1 MFGLSFLA
9 PLFLAGVLATAV
21 PLVLHLLRREEAP
34 EVALA
39 TTRFI
44 QRAPVPRAKRRRL
57 RDLVLLAL
65 RLLVL
70 VLVAMA
76 FARPFLAA
84 DLGAGRPSLTVI
96 AIDTSFSMGGTARQQ
111 EAHRLARRA
120 LDDVPSGVPVAV
132 MAFDDEARVVA
143 QASDDRAVTTAAIAE
158 ARAGFGGTNYQALMA
173 AASALF
179 GSRTGSLVVVTDIQ
193 RVGWRAGRGSLPE
206 GIELQLAALPP
217 VTRNLS
223 VRRARREG
231 ERVVAAVE
239 NHGTEDATTRVS
251 IATEGDAF
259 DTRTVSV
266 ARGRTLDVSF
276 ERGVPASG
284 TVRVAIDDPQ
294 GLPAD
299 DVRFV
304 LVEPPPPVPV
314 VVVAQGG
321 PRDSVGFFV
330 SRALTVGDPARPIR
344 VETVGGA
351 EGANGPAPI
360 LTPSHVLMLL
370 AARGVDRRTRS
381 AMVDHVTGGG
391 SAFLALGPGLDPAV
405 AAELLGSESG
415 VRVLDGRPSVGAR
428 HMSPLEARHPLF
440 RVFGDAG
447 DSLSRV
453 SFTRAFEVEPG
464 KATVLARFDDGRP
477 ALIESK
483 RGRGRLL
490 LLASDLDGAWNDFPR
505 RAAFVPFVREV
516 VRYLAAADRSTS
528 REVLIGDMPDGV
540 ERRPG
545 PFRLPGVEAIQVA
558 NVLTDESSGLAA
570 TPDEFQNE
578 VEHILRTTESP
589 DGQAAQEQEG
599 QQSLW
604 RYGLWAALAILVV
617 ESVVGRVW
625 G

>member
-1 MFGLSFLA
+1 MFGFSFLS
-9 PLFLAGVLATAV
+9 PLFLAGALAAAV

-65 RLLVL
+65 RVMVLLL
-70 VLVAMA
+70 MAMA

-84 DLGAGRPSLTVI
+84 DLGAARPSLTVI
-96 AIDTSFSMGGTARQQ
+96 AIDTSFSMGGAQRQAEAR
-111 EAHRLARRA
+111 RLALEA
-120 LDDVPSGVPVAV
+120 LDRAPSGVSVAV
-132 MAFDDEARVVA
+132 LAFDDDARVLA
-143 QASDDRAVTTAAIAE
+143 QASDDRSVARAAIEQAQ
-158 ARAGFGGTNYQALMA
+158 AGFGGTNYQALMA
-173 AASALF
+173 ATGALF
-179 GSRTGSLVVVTDIQ
+179 AARAGTLVVVSDIQ
-193 RVGWRAGRGSLPE
+193 RVGWHAGRGSLPE
-206 GIELQLAALPP
+206 GIEVQLAALSP

-223 VRRARREG
+223 VRRAMREG
-231 ERVVAAVE
+231 TRVVAAVE
-239 NHGTEDATTRVS
+239 NHGSEDATTQVT
-251 IATEGDAF
+251 IAAEAETF

-266 ARGRTLDVSF
+266 APGRAVEVSF

-284 TVRVAIDDPQ
+284 VARVGIADPQ

-304 LVEPPPPVPV
+304 LLEPPPPVPV

-321 PRDSVGFFV
+321 PRADLGFFV
-330 SRALTVGDPARPIR
+330 SRALAVADPVRPIR

-351 EGANGPAPI
+351 EGVNGPLPT
-360 LTPSHVLMLL
+360 LTPSHVFMLL
-370 AARGVDRRTRS
+370 AARGVDRRTRT
-381 AMVDHVTGGG
+381 ALVDHVTAGGG
-391 SAFLALGPGLDPAV
+391 GFLALGPVLDSVV
-405 AAELLGSESG
+405 ATELLGPESG
-415 VRVLDGRPSVGAR
+415 VRVLDGRPPTGAL
-428 HMSPLEARHPLF
+428 HMAPLEVRHPLF

-447 DSLSRV
+447 ASLSRV
-453 SFTRAFEVEPG
+453 SFTRAFEIQPG
-464 KATVLARFDDGRP
+464 KATVLARFSDGRP
-477 ALIESK
+477 ALIETV

-490 LLASDLDGAWNDFPR
+490 VFASDLDGAWNDFPR

-516 VRYLAAADRSTS
+516 VRYLASSSRSTS
-528 REVLIGDMPDGV
+528 REMLVGDLPDGV
-540 ERRPG
+540 DRRPG
-545 PFRLPGVEAIQVA
+545 PFRMPGVEGLYLA
-558 NVLTDESSGLAA
+558 NVTADESSGLAA
-570 TPDEFQNE
+570 TPAEFQSE
-578 VEHILRTTESP
+578 VERVARSP
-589 DGQAAQEQEG
+589 ETIGGQAAREQEG